1 MILCKPWIAKQIDR
15 AVFPVSQGGPHMNQ
29 IAALAVALGEA
40 LQPEFKEYAHQIV
53 KNAKRLSDVLQNV
66 YNLKIVSG
74 GTDSHL
80 MIVNVS
86 SKNIDG
92 KTAAVALEKAG
103 IECNANQIP
112 FDPNPPA
119 KSSGIRL
126 GTVILT
132 TIGMKEDDMDTVAA
146 YINKVL
152 DNYDNENVLAAI
164 KYDIANW
171 ITKVRNK

>member
-1 MILCKPWIAKQIDR
+1 MILCKPGLAKQIDR
-15 AVFPVSQGGPHMNQ
+15 AVFPCGQGGPHMNQ
-29 IAALAVALGEA
+29 IAALAVALHEA
-40 LQPEFKEYAHQIV
+40 DTAEFKVYAHQVV
-53 KNAKRLSDVLQNV
+53 KNAKKLADILQSV
-66 YNLKIVSG
+66 YGFRIVSG

-80 MIVNVS
+80 MVVDVT

-103 IECNANQIP
+103 IECNSNQIP
-112 FDPNPPA
+112 YDPNPPA

-126 GTVILT
+126 GTAILT
-132 TIGMKEDDMDTVAA
+132 TIGMKEDDMNTVAA

-171 ITKVRNK
+171 VTKVRNK